1 MIYVYA
7 ILEGASVDAGD
18 SRGIDGQPVWFV
30 QRGNLTVACTRH
42 EIARMAPT
50 AQNVLGHERV
60 VEQFMRHAVL
70 LPTRF
75 ATTFDSEHA
84 LLDLLA
90 RHEPELIDAL
100 DRVRGCD
107 ELGVRVLRPPETER
121 QVETPSHQSGREY
134 LLRRSAQERI
144 GADFDRRAQA
154 LHERLSTLARASS
167 CRLLKTPASIL
178 SGAYLVVREDT
189 GRFRESV
196 NQLAL
201 ENGDLRLLCTGPWP
215 AYNFAPVLKPAE
227 ACHV

>member
-7 ILEGASVDAGD
+7 ILEGNLVDAGD

-30 QRGNLTVACTRH
+30 RRGNLTVACTRH
-42 EIARMAPT
+42 EIARIAPT

-70 LPTRF
+70 PARF
-75 ATTFDSEHA
+75 ATTFESERA

-90 RHEPELIDAL
+90 RHEPELIAAL

-107 ELGVRVLRPPETER
+107 ELGVRVLRPSESEHHDDL
-121 QVETPSHQSGREY
+121 PSPQSGREY
-134 LLRRSAQERI
+134 LLRRSAQERN
-144 GADFDRRAQA
+144 GADFERRAQA
-154 LHERLSTLARASS
+154 LHERLSTLARAST

-178 SGAYLVVREDT
+178 SGAYLVAREDT
-189 GRFRESV
+189 GRFREAV
-196 NQLAL
+196 NQLGL
-201 ENGDLRLLCTGPWP
+201 ENGDFRLLCTGPWP
-215 AYNFAPVLKPAE
+215 AYNFAPVLKPTE